1 MAIPI
6 FFHTFASESKI
17 TFSMNIEQLEKGTEL
32 RQKIREAKKIQKN
45 LIDNYK
51 NGKNRKTVY
60 VSFDGSHGEYYTIG
74 EDAINNIFNLI
85 NEDLSIK
92 ITSLER
98 EFAEL

>member
-1 MAIPI
+1 
-6 FFHTFASESKI
+6 
-17 TFSMNIEQLEKGTEL
+17 
-32 RQKIREAKKIQKN
+32 
-45 LIDNYK
+45 
-51 NGKNRKTVY
+51 VY

-85 NEDLSIK
+85 NGDLSIK